1 MLALNEAHNWSEN
14 FWTQNLKIQIG
25 KCNRIFFSYLKYYK
39 LVTNVVFCCY
49 YVIVETCAHQYMTAV
64 IVLLYMQSSFS
75 QNHEI
80 SNSWQTYIV
89 KRQEKETEKLTKL
102 LKKKTRPSSCQF
114 SSPLPFFQQL
124 ILYCARHFFVQT
136 TSGYYV
142 FFLRP
147 SKTKKIIHP
156 WFLTLPVSRCITYNH
171 TFNFTLW
178 HIIFL

>member
-1 MLALNEAHNWSEN
+1 MLALNKAHNWSEN

-80 SNSWQTYIV
+80 SNSWQSYIV

-102 LKKKTRPSSCQF
+102 LKKRQDLVAANFHPHYH
-114 SSPLPFFQQL
+114 FFQQL

-142 FFLRP
+142 FFWGHQKL
-147 SKTKKIIHP
+147 KKIIHP
-156 WFLTLPVSRCITYNH
+156 WFWLSL
-171 TFNFTLW
+171 
-178 HIIFL
+178 

>member
-1 MLALNEAHNWSEN
+1 MLALNKAHNWSEN
-14 FWTQNLKIQIG
+14 FWTQNLKIQNFG

-80 SNSWQTYIV
+80 SNSWQSYIV

-102 LKKKTRPSSCQF
+102 FLRKKTRPSSCQF
-114 SSPLPFFQQL
+114 SSPLPFFSTTYFVLCQ
-124 ILYCARHFFVQT
+124 AFFCSNNVW
-136 TSGYYV
+136 V
-142 FFLRP
+142 LCIFFEAI
-147 SKTKKIIHP
+147 K
-156 WFLTLPVSRCITYNH
+156 N
-171 TFNFTLW
+171 
-178 HIIFL
+178 

>member
-1 MLALNEAHNWSEN
+1 MLALNKAHNWSEN

-80 SNSWQTYIV
+80 SNSWQSYIV

-114 SSPLPFFQQL
+114 SSPLPFFSTTYFVLCQ
-124 ILYCARHFFVQT
+124 AFFCSNNVW
-136 TSGYYV
+136 V
-142 FFLRP
+142 LCIFFEAI
-147 SKTKKIIHP
+147 K
-156 WFLTLPVSRCITYNH
+156 N
-171 TFNFTLW
+171 
-178 HIIFL
+178 